1 MYGAEV
7 WQIPTR
13 EMNKILSTEMHVLRM
28 LARKSSIE
36 RIRNEHIKESQLILY
51 QKHKFMIQTFQS
63 FDTQEAPFVRLS
75 RVGCAMTIP
84 HKIPTIVC
92 NHMCIPSSFLSGF
105 DCFYVLVKS
114 FTLLFA

>member
-7 WQIPTR
+7 WQISTR
-13 EMNKILSTEMHVLRM
+13 EINKILSTEMDVLRRS
-28 LARKSSIE
+28 ARKSSIE
-36 RIRNEHIKESQLILY
+36 RIRNEHIKKSLLILY

-63 FDTQEAPFVRLS
+63 FDTQEASFLRLP
-75 RVGCAMTIP
+75 RVGSAMTIP

-92 NHMCIPSSFLSGF
+92 HHVCIPSSLVSGF
-105 DCFYVLVKS
+105 HCLVKS